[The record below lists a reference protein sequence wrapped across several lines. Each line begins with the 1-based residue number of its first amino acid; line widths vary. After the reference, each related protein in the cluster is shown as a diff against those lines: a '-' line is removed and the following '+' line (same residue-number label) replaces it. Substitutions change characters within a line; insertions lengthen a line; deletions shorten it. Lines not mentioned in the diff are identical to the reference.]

1 MVNMTFSRFRNL
13 KLLSKLLTMAFV
25 VSLIPIM
32 LVSHYNLSNST
43 NLIENAVFSKNQLHI
58 KMTHERIESYFNAR
72 ENDAEILASSI
83 NVSKGMDILNAYNA
97 NVAEVKKIE
106 HDFKNILSKPLERYN
121 FTDIFITNKYS
132 EVVYSLNYNKLDLSP
147 LVFSNTFV
155 EEAMAGQQNWST
167 LFRNSFID
175 DNILVLSTPI
185 YSYQSANQSEAI
197 GTLNMVLNQNALNKL
212 VHEGIEMV
220 SNNGDTFLI
229 REDGMLLTNTI
240 QAPYN
245 EKSALLDTIETEAV
259 VALADAIANEDI
271 TFNKTLQYSNVA
283 GNRVIGSL
291 TVTQIGDSYVGL
303 VTEVSMAEAFS
314 VVEGY
319 KRTAIMIAL
328 VIMLVSMSFSV
339 IISRSISLPINR
351 IIKVVNR
358 ISNYELNID
367 KDSLKDFD
375 RHDEIGDLERSI
387 LSISDNLI
395 LLLKEVDASAEGV
408 VLASSELNE
417 NALSSFNISSIAE
430 QSVSEIARGSQE
442 QVESTS
448 TALERTSELSRTLEE
463 NKRELSS
470 VVNFM
475 DEVQS
480 LVNTGLEIVNK
491 LNHINQETM
500 TSNENLKVGIAHS
513 HESFKKIEGA
523 TELIMGI
530 AERTNLLSLNAS
542 IEASRAGEHGLGFAV
557 VSDEIRKLAQQSK
570 EYSDMINQS
579 ILEMRLNNQEVEYKL
594 NDMTRI
600 SKEQVRS
607 VQETRQKYTEINKA
621 MNESHSLILK
631 LDQYQ
636 QHIDQMRKHV
646 EDEILSLSTISVQ
659 NAKASSAASET
670 IEMHSKIAKT
680 LNASSEQLDG
690 LSVKL
695 HEEVSKFK
703 Y

>member
-1 MVNMTFSRFRNL
+1 MVKMTFLRFRNL
-13 KLLSKLLTMAFV
+13 KLLSKLLLMAFV
-25 VSLIPIM
+25 VSLIPIIV
-32 LVSHYNLSNST
+32 VSHYNISNSVS
-43 NLIENAVFSKNQLHI
+43 LIESALSSKNQLHI

-83 NVSKGMDILNAYNA
+83 NVSKGMDILNGYNA
-97 NVAEVKKIE
+97 NVAEVKQIE
-106 HDFKNILSKPLERYN
+106 HDFENILSKPLERYN

-132 EVVYSLNYNKLDLSP
+132 EIVYSLNYDKLDLAP

-155 EEAMAGQQNWST
+155 KKAMTGQQNWST

-185 YSYQSANQSEAI
+185 YSYQSANTSEAI

-220 SNNGDTFLI
+220 SDHGDTFLI
-229 REDGMLLTNTI
+229 SEDGLLLTNTI

-245 EKSALLDTIETEAV
+245 EKSALVETIDTEAV
-259 VALADAIANEDI
+259 AALNDAIVKEDL
-271 TFNKTLQYSNVA
+271 TFNKTLQYSNVT
-283 GNRVIGSL
+283 GEKVIGSL
-291 TVTQIGDSYVGL
+291 TVTQIGDKYVGL
-303 VTEVSMAEAFS
+303 VTEVSMAEAFG

-319 KRTAIMIAL
+319 RTTAIVIAL
-328 VIMLVSMSFSV
+328 VIMLVSMSFSI

-351 IIKVVNR
+351 IIRVVDR

-375 RHDEIGDLERSI
+375 RSDEIGDLERSI

-395 LLLKEVDASAEGV
+395 LLLKKVDASAEGV
-408 VLASSELNE
+408 VLASSDLNQ
-417 NALSSFNISSIAE
+417 NALSSFNISSVAE

-442 QVESTS
+442 QVERTS
-448 TALERTSELSRTLEE
+448 TALERTTELSRTLEE
-463 NKRELSS
+463 NKRELSTIID
-470 VVNFM
+470 FM
-475 DEVQS
+475 NEVER
-480 LVNTGLEIVNK
+480 LVNNGLEIVNQ

-500 TSNENLKVGIAHS
+500 ISNENLKVGIARS
-513 HESFKKIEGA
+513 HESFKNIESA
-523 TELIMGI
+523 TALIMGI

-557 VSDEIRKLAQQSK
+557 VSDEIRQLAHQSK
-570 EYSDMINQS
+570 EYSNRINQS
-579 ILEMRLNNQEVEYKL
+579 ILEMRSSNQAVEYKL
-594 NDMTRI
+594 NDMTSI
-600 SKEQVRS
+600 SHEQVKS
-607 VQETRQKYTEINKA
+607 VQETHQKYTEINKA
-621 MNESHSLILK
+621 MHESHSLILK
-631 LDQYQ
+631 LNQYQ
-636 QHIDQMRKHV
+636 QHIDQMRRHV
-646 EDEILSLSTISVQ
+646 EDEILLLSKISVQ

-670 IEMHSKIAKT
+670 IEMQSKIAKT

-690 LSVKL
+690 LSLKL
-695 HEEVSKFK
+695 HEEVGKFK